1 MSLIC
6 HIQNWTLPISRYK
19 GISTYTDNA
28 IQEFLH
34 VPPKSEEGEFIYEL
48 IVEQAEGFGSVE
60 TFLLHYFSEDYLN
73 KTDYLF
79 GNSNS
84 E

>member
-1 MSLIC
+1 MSVIC
-6 HIQNWTLPISRYK
+6 HIENWALLIFRYK
-19 GISTYTDNA
+19 SISTFTVNA
-28 IQEFLH
+28 IPKFLH
-34 VPPKSEEGEFIYEL
+34 VPPKLGEGASIYEL

-60 TFLLHYFSEDYLN
+60 TLLLHYFSEGYLN

-84 E
+84 K